1 VIALL
6 DVDVLV
12 ALFDPAH
19 LHHEQAHT
27 WFGANRGSGWA
38 TCPITEN
45 GFARVVSHPGYPGR
59 RVAVSDALERLGTF
73 AESDDHHFWPD
84 STSLRRRS
92 RVDTSLLDGQDGIRS
107 AYLLLLAVENQG
119 RLATFDAEVPLG
131 AVPQATPDQVVVL
144 ATPDS
149 EGQGFDGAK

>member
-19 LHHEQAHT
+19 LHHETAHE
-27 WFGANRGSGWA
+27 WLGDQRASGWA

-45 GFARVVSHPGYPGR
+45 GFARVVSHPGYPGH
-59 RVAVSDALERLGTF
+59 RVTVQDALERLGAF
-73 AESDDHHFWPD
+73 ADAGDHHFWPD

-92 RVDTSLLDGQDGIRS
+92 RVDASLLEGHGSIRG
-107 AYLLLLAVENQG
+107 AYLLLLAAENDG
-119 RLATFDAEVPLG
+119 RLVTFDAEVPLA
-131 AVPQATPDQVVVL
+131 AVPQARPEQLVVL
-144 ATPDS
+144 
-149 EGQGFDGAK
+149 GG

>member
-1 VIALL
+1 MIALL

-19 LHHEQAHT
+19 LHHEAAHE

-45 GFARVVSHPGYPGR
+45 GFASVISHSAYPGR
-59 RVAVSDALERLGTF
+59 RVTVADALERLVTF
-73 AESDDHHFWPD
+73 ADSDDHHFWPD

-92 RVDTSLLDGQDGIRS
+92 RIDTGLLGGHDRIRS
-107 AYLLLLAVENQG
+107 AYLLLLAVENEG
-119 RLATFDAEVPLG
+119 RLATFDSEVPLG
-131 AVPQATPDQVVVL
+131 AVPQAKPEQVAVL
-144 ATPDS
+144 
-149 EGQGFDGAK
+149 GR

>member
-19 LHHEQAHT
+19 LHHESAHE
-27 WFGANRGSGWA
+27 WFGSNRRSGWA

-45 GFARVVSHPGYPGR
+45 GFARVVSHPSYPGHK
-59 RVAVSDALERLGTF
+59 VTVGDALERLGTF
-73 AESDDHHFWPD
+73 TDSEDHHFWPD

-92 RVDTSLLDGQDGIRS
+92 RIDTSLLEGHDRIRG
-107 AYLLLLAVENQG
+107 AYLLLLAVENEG
-119 RLATFDAEVPLG
+119 RLATFDDAVPLR
-131 AVPQATPDQVVVL
+131 AIPQASPEQIVIL
-144 ATPDS
+144 SP
-149 EGQGFDGAK
+149 

>member
-1 VIALL
+1 MIALL

-19 LHHEQAHT
+19 LHHEAAHQ
-27 WFGANRGSGWA
+27 WFEANRESGWA

-45 GFARVVSHPGYPGR
+45 GFARVVSHPAYPGR
-59 RVAVSDALERLGTF
+59 RVTVGDALERLGVFTDT
-73 AESDDHHFWPD
+73 EDYHFWPD

-92 RVDTSLLDGQDGIRS
+92 RIDTALLEGYEHVRT
-107 AYLLLLAVENQG
+107 AYLLLLAVENEG

-131 AVPQATPDQVVVL
+131 AVPQATVDQVVVL
-144 ATPDS
+144 DR
-149 EGQGFDGAK
+149 